1 MANDCDCKIR
11 ISGEPD
17 NVKRLY
23 DKLQINEVI
32 KKGSLNLDNYELLF
46 ESVGD
51 VEDWGS
57 KWQVFSN
64 IEYYH
69 GDNSMLIEGYSAWN
83 PAEGLWKKVSKDFN
97 LSIECEYSER
107 GNDFAGFVCWSDG
120 DETNRE
126 EMTYFEYLIDN
137 DYEFFWEEI
146 GYQCEYDELESVIS
160 SLGSVYETL
169 TEDEKERLEDL
180 HKERFME

>member
-83 PAEGLWKKVSKDFN
+83 PNPQHHLPIRITIHSYLN
-97 LSIECEYSER
+97 LK
-107 GNDFAGFVCWSDG
+107 NLF
-120 DETNRE
+120 
-126 EMTYFEYLIDN
+126 
-137 DYEFFWEEI
+137 
-146 GYQCEYDELESVIS
+146 
-160 SLGSVYETL
+160 
-169 TEDEKERLEDL
+169 
-180 HKERFME
+180 